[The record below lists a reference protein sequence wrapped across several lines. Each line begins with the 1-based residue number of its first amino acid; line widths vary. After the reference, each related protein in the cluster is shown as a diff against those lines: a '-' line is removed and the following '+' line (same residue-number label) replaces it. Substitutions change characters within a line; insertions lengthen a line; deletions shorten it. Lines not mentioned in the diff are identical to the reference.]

1 MEFLIILLLFSALLL
16 TRVVNLKTAVRILL
30 FQSSAVAAA
39 CVVIGVETGIIH
51 TYIAAAL
58 TVIIKVVIIP
68 YALFRIVGRIKNE
81 KESNPILSANYSL
94 LAAIMA
100 IILSYSQVDRALN
113 GAYNRDALSTA
124 LSLTLIGLLL
134 IMTRKQAVMQIVGLN
149 TMENGLYLL
158 GLSITKGL
166 PLIIELGIFFDV
178 LVAVVILVILTY
190 RLKLS
195 YMSTDTSLLKKLKG

>member
-1 MEFLIILLLFSALLL
+1 MEFLIILLLLSALLL
-16 TRVVNLKTAVRILL
+16 TRVANLKTAVRILL

-39 CVVIGVETGIIH
+39 CVVIGVETGLVH

-58 TVIIKVVIIP
+58 TVIIKVAIIP

-81 KESNPILSANYSL
+81 NESNPILSANYSL

-113 GAYNRDALSTA
+113 GAYNRDALSMA

-166 PLIIELGIFFDV
+166 PLIIEFGIFFDV